1 MEDKI
6 MKVMGEMYDPS
17 KAEMMAR
24 ICDCMGVT
32 PEEWAQIRQMVRRVE
47 AVEGRCTS
55 VVHSCATQ
63 ENLLKMACCPANM
76 MYSQITVDKFS
87 HQNQVP
93 VLTPV
98 TGLGG
103 DYVDS
108 LPLPPGKKIR
118 FRQERRPGYSPKQV
132 TVAQNLANDGKNY
145 LDIAVTFHVSSDP
158 LDPGDK
164 IGSVYRGFQFFNNEG
179 IPTPQPFP
187 TYRNLPVTVGTQEYL
202 IIELHHQGSANNL
215 VSAFLAA
222 HVNSEGWFAACGIT
236 DKSC

>member
-118 FRQERRPGYSPKQV
+118 FRQERRPGYSPKHV
-132 TVAQNLANDGKNY
+132 TVAQNLANDGKNF

-158 LDPGDK
+158 PRSGRQDRLRVPGL
-164 IGSVYRGFQFFNNEG
+164 SVLQQRGHSDAAAV
-179 IPTPQPFP
+179 PDLSQPARHGRHAGVP
-187 TYRNLPVTVGTQEYL
+187 D
-202 IIELHHQGSANNL
+202 H
-215 VSAFLAA
+215 
-222 HVNSEGWFAACGIT
+222 
-236 DKSC
+236 